1 MVLRPPPQA
10 IFPKWLS
17 LNDFL
22 CRVVTRPRILG
33 RVVLGGLFFSEG
45 VFPERVFP
53 ERVFPE
59 RVFAERTAFRA
70 PVALRGLTAFL
81 A

>member
-53 ERVFPE
+53 ERVF
-59 RVFAERTAFRA
+59 AERTAFRA